1 MNCNSIL
8 NGIEIFFIDFISN
21 LKSCICIES
30 DKEIPIQQSSIT
42 KNEIYIN
49 NQENQENESNK
60 KCDIDNEWVRVT
72 Y

>member
-8 NGIEIFFIDFISN
+8 NDIEFFFIDFISN

-30 DKEIPIQQSSIT
+30 DKEVPIQT
-42 KNEIYIN
+42 YNKKNIKMN
-49 NQENQENESNK
+49 NQENFENESK
-60 KCDIDNEWVRVT
+60 KKNNIDDDWVNVT

>member
-8 NGIEIFFIDFISN
+8 NNIEIFFIDFISN

-30 DKEIPIQQSSIT
+30 DKEVPIQTYNINNI
-42 KNEIYIN
+42 KIN
-49 NQENQENESNK
+49 NQENFEKDCK
-60 KCDIDNEWVRVT
+60 KKNNIDDDDWVNVT